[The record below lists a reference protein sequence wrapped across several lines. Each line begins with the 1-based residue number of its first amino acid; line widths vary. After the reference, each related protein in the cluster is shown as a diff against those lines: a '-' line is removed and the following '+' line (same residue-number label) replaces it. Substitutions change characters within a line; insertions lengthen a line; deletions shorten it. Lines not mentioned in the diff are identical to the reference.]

1 MARGDG
7 EVACLVAGDDTVNG
21 MDLYKDVVGACV
33 ERCLGGVG
41 HVIID
46 VEAGHGGNGGACG
59 SPWLHGASALL
70 NLVQVAHSQ
79 LW

>member
-1 MARGDG
+1 
-7 EVACLVAGDDTVNG
+7 
-21 MDLYKDVVGACV
+21 
-33 ERCLGGVG
+33 
-41 HVIID
+41 VIID

-70 NLVQVAHSQ
+70 NLVQVAHCR